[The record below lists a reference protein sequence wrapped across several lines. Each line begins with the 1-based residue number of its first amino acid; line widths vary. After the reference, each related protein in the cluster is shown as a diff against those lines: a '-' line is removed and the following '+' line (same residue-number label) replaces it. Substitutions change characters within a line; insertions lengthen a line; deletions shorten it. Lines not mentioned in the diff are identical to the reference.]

1 MSIFQLQEVTDL
13 DVALDRSQNY
23 NVNQATDKILH
34 DGLRA
39 NQISGQFGVKYAHK
53 YHRLN

>member
-1 MSIFQLQEVTDL
+1 MSIFQLQDETDL

-23 NVNQATDKILH
+23 NVNKATDKILH